1 MAQGRKVNDRILK
14 ELLKILQRKIG
25 NDSFMTKSGT
35 THKQY
40 QSRISKRS
48 QELSDDLLGLSDS
61 FMNPIKVP
69 ANILNKGASSTEV
82 WLKKQRKAT
91 EGYYF
96 IGPNGE
102 IRQLGK

>member
-1 MAQGRKVNDRILK
+1 
-14 ELLKILQRKIG
+14 
-25 NDSFMTKSGT
+25 MTKSGT